1 MILNPT
7 NSWII
12 IIKKPVI
19 TTSVPLHLLPFKPDL
34 TTFCNH
40 ALPHFH
46 HDSMNKHS
54 IQVSGIHRPPDG
66 STGSLGLWTD
76 FSAHGS
82 LTDIAKE
89 MYGKTVTEKIIY
101 FSLVNNWLAGMRL
114 HVMIAVELV
123 NYSLTVWFISSNCNT
138 IPSPIPLAQVLW
150 SN

>member
-1 MILNPT
+1 MILMNPT

-12 IIKKPVI
+12 IIEKPVI

-46 HDSMNKHS
+46 HDSMNKQS
-54 IQVSGIHRPPDG
+54 IQASGIHRPDE
-66 STGSLGLWTD
+66 STGSVELWTD
-76 FSAHGS
+76 FSGRGS
-82 LTDIAKE
+82 LTVDPWQ
-89 MYGKTVTEKIIY
+89 MYGKIDTEKNIY

-123 NYSLTVWFISSNCNT
+123 NYSLTVWFISSKCNT

-150 SN
+150 TN